1 MDQMVLQAMITSHD
15 IRETLGGIESLSGVV
30 DRLSEDDDL
39 FDKGLCSFGSVQLML
54 ALEERFNIEFP
65 DHLLNR
71 KSFATIRAIRNT
83 VTTIVQPV
91 SA

>member
-1 MDQMVLQAMITSHD
+1 MEQMVSQAMITSHD

-30 DRLSEDDDL
+30 DRLSDDDDL

-71 KSFATIRAIRNT
+71 KSFATIRAIRST

>member
-1 MDQMVLQAMITSHD
+1 MVLRMMISSQD
-15 IRETLGGIESLSGVV
+15 IRETLGGIESLSGQV
-30 DRLSEDDDL
+30 DWLSDDDDL

-71 KSFATIRAIRNT
+71 TSFATIRAIRST
-83 VTTIVQPV
+83 VTTIVEPV
-91 SA
+91 DA